1 MNSKKN
7 DETKTA
13 LKLLN
18 KFLLIYF
25 RYAESHNRLEEENKT
40 IKQELKDLKSTLQ
53 INKEI
58 IRGLVST
65 QNESEQNLIYLTKLK
80 EEIVN
85 LTLNNEK
92 LKREKDEYYSRLS
105 YIEQVHIE
113 SNSLE
118 KNDAEKLKSKIFYLE
133 QLITKKDNML
143 SMSKQKQEK
152 GILNSNSTIH
162 SSVFNPS
169 NSNEREIY
177 VKYNLF
183 KIIDPNTAVN
193 LLHDELEMYK
203 NVSQGFNESIKE
215 YALKIQKYE
224 TIIQVNCIFN
234 LRSSIMNWLN
244 KEKN

>member
-234 LRSSIMNWLN
+234 LRSSIMN
-244 KEKN
+244 